1 MQVEKGV
8 LSAPCKLAVYYIN
21 ERKLYDKGFSILEN
35 AYVKGS
41 MEAIC
46 FRGLCYKRGI
56 GVKKN
61 RLKAKEL
68 LRKAVDKG
76 DVDAVTELKKLYF
89 DNRGGKYE
97 MCKMWS

>member
-1 MQVEKGV
+1 M

-41 MEAIC
+41 MEAIR

-56 GVKKN
+56 GVKKKSFKSQ
-61 RLKAKEL
+61 R
-68 LRKAVDKG
+68 
-76 DVDAVTELKKLYF
+76 T
-89 DNRGGKYE
+89 
-97 MCKMWS
+97 S